1 MNFNEEKS
9 EEEIKDIEKKEE
21 EKSEIYNIIE
31 SKREK
36 INTKKNII
44 MEISNLYLFR

>member
-1 MNFNEEKS
+1 MNDKNNYKLDDKNQEK
-9 EEEIKDIEKKEE
+9 IKDIEKKEE

-36 INTKKNII
+36 INTKKN
-44 MEISNLYLFR
+44 